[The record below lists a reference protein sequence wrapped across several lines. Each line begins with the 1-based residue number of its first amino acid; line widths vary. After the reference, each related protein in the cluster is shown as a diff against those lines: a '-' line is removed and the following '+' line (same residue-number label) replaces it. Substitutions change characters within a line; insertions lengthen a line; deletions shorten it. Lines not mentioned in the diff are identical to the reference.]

1 MNTYDNTFLNT
12 QQNFKALL
20 EFLYYVKDYA
30 VGAGDEWLVTK
41 AKVTFGNLR
50 KQKSNDMTA
59 TNVFSIK
66 QAKYPKPKKFIDLV
80 AKMPS
85 TPKSKESS
93 VSSVPAMSKVGYID
107 SFGNYYNLEQ
117 YEMLLEHAKQHM
129 LAVFVVQPK
138 D

>member
-1 MNTYDNTFLNT
+1 MRN
-12 QQNFKALL
+12 
-20 EFLYYVKDYA
+20 
-30 VGAGDEWLVTK
+30 
-41 AKVTFGNLR
+41 
-50 KQKSNDMTA
+50 NDMTI

-66 QAKYPKPKKFIDLV
+66 QSKYPKPKKFTDLV
-80 AKMPS
+80 AQMPFA
-85 TPKSKESS
+85 PKTKEPS
-93 VSSVPAMSKVGYID
+93 VKAPAMHKVGYID